1 MKATPQRE
9 VFSFILIG
17 GREAGRRWRP
27 TTKRAQGGQG
37 ARTGS
42 MLGPGTAD
50 RPSPFRRAPSAPLP
64 HCSLPHA
71 TPTRRTTR
79 LGVPAAPHPR
89 TLPLPGDSGTRPT
102 PVPRLPVAAALLL
115 SEAGTCTP
123 PLPGGA
129 EFTTYFPTPSRGR
142 GRASF
147 SSDRRGGETQCH
159 LANCP
164 SYRFLGSQGRHW
176 RHYLQQ
182 AGGGEGR
189 GPKLS

>member
-1 MKATPQRE
+1 METHDKKGTGRPRRE
-9 VFSFILIG
+9 N
-17 GREAGRRWRP
+17 R
-27 TTKRAQGGQG
+27 KH
-37 ARTGS
+37 AR
-42 MLGPGTAD
+42 
-50 RPSPFRRAPSAPLP
+50 
-64 HCSLPHA
+64 
-71 TPTRRTTR
+71 
-79 LGVPAAPHPR
+79 
-89 TLPLPGDSGTRPT
+89 PGDSGQALPLPPRALRAPPPLQPPARDPHPAHDPAWCPRSSASTHSSPARGLGNT
-102 PVPRLPVAAALLL
+102 SHPVPRLPVAAALLL